1 MRAVLSLAATA
12 ALAALGVPGE
22 ARAYC
27 LTSACGDQTAGT
39 VCVPGTELDCGE
51 PLRWKTRCTGFA
63 IQEDGSRRVGANR
76 LNDLARA
83 AFASW
88 TDTECDGGERPGLV
102 VQPLGAI
109 PCGELEYNSNAGNA
123 NIIVFR
129 EDGWPHPASA
139 HNVALTTTTFD
150 PETGELFD
158 ADIELNS
165 SDFEFTTEDDDVV
178 YDLESVLTHEAG
190 HFLGV
195 GHTDVEESTMLPIYI
210 QGDTALRTLGPDDA
224 NAICDLYPPKDI
236 DETCNPLPRHG
247 FSPSC
252 EADQTEGNC
261 AVASSGVGARRERSP
276 LLAVAAMAAL
286 AAGAA
291 IRRRRECPWAP
302 PARTEGRPRR

>member
-1 MRAVLSLAATA
+1 MSSRAAVLALAA
-12 ALAALGVPGE
+12 ALAVVIAPGE

-27 LTSACGDQTAGT
+27 LTSACGNDTAGT
-39 VCVPGTELDCGE
+39 LCVPETDVDCGK

-63 IQEDGSRRVGANR
+63 IQEDGSRRASANR

-83 AFASW
+83 AFTSW
-88 TDTECDGGERPGLV
+88 TDTECDGGEKPGLV

-109 PCGELEYNSNAGNA
+109 PCGELEYNSGAGNA

-139 HNVALTTTTFD
+139 HSVALTTTTFD

-165 SDFEFTTEDDDVV
+165 SEFEFTTEDDDVV

-210 QGDTALRTLGPDDA
+210 QGDTALRTLGPDDS
-224 NAICDLYPPKDI
+224 NAICDLYPPRDV

-252 EADQTEGNC
+252 AAEQTEGKC
-261 AVASSGVGARRERSP
+261 AVAAPGRAAGTGTRE
-276 LLAVAAMAAL
+276 LVVAAWTMAAL
-286 AAGAA
+286 AARS
-291 IRRRRECPWAP
+291 RRRR
-302 PARTEGRPRR
+302 RG